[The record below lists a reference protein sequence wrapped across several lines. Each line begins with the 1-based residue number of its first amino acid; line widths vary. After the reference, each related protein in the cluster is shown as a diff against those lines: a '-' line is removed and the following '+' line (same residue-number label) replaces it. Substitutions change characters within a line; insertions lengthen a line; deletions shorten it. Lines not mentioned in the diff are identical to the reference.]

1 MAAENPEAQ
10 PQVENP
16 PPARGWDDLIGEL
29 NLSPYELAYQLH
41 REHGAL
47 DLTSQPS
54 AFTNLITPSNT
65 NSAQALLLLQSSS
78 ETRAFTLIALQDRV
92 AVLYDLKELIELNP
106 QGGRYAGLVG
116 DLRKVAG
123 QTIFPDMCH
132 QPELTSRTAHRA
144 VFAAREIRT
153 QDWNSPS

>member
-10 PQVENP
+10 PQAENP

-54 AFTNLITPSNT
+54 TFTNLITPSNT
-65 NSAQALLLLQSSS
+65 SPTQPLFHLALVS
-78 ETRAFTLIALQDRV
+78 
-92 AVLYDLKELIELNP
+92 
-106 QGGRYAGLVG
+106 
-116 DLRKVAG
+116 
-123 QTIFPDMCH
+123 
-132 QPELTSRTAHRA
+132 
-144 VFAAREIRT
+144 
-153 QDWNSPS
+153 